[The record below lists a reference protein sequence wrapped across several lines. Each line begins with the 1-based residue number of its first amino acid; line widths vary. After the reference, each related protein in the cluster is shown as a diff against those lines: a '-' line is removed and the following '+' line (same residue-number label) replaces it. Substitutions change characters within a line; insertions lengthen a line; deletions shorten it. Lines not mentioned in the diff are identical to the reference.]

1 MILAPKNLIIGSAQF
16 GTKYGVSTKRV
27 TNFYDTKKIF
37 NISKKNNLSAVD
49 TAYTY
54 FKSNKILKK
63 IDLKEFKIYTKYP
76 SLSSR
81 TKYEK
86 YYENYTF
93 KTLDDFKKQQIEC
106 VFFHEP
112 MKLLSLNGE
121 IMYDSLIKLKN
132 KKLIKKIGISVY
144 FKKEIKM
151 LQKYYD
157 FDVVQVPVN
166 VFDREFSEVDFLKKL
181 KSQKIEIHARSIFL
195 QGLLLLPKKDIP
207 IYFSKWSKFFER
219 WYDYLYD
226 NKISALE
233 ACIEYVK
240 NQKYLDKVVIGI
252 NSSIHLEEI
261 INTLRKKKKIIIFN
275 KFISDKKLTKP
286 ILWQK

>member
-27 TNFYDTKKIF
+27 TNFYDAKKIF
-37 NISKKNNLSAVD
+37 NISKKNNLSGVD

-195 QGLLLLPKKDIP
+195 QGLLTYNYKNLPNKFKRFKKT
-207 IYFSKWSKFFER
+207 FRKW
-219 WYDYLYD
+219 D
-226 NKISALE
+226 NFIEENKSSAINESLQFILNLNEVDKI
-233 ACIEYVK
+233 
-240 NQKYLDKVVIGI
+240 VVGFDNPKQLSELI
-252 NSSIHLEEI
+252 NCS
-261 INTLRKKKKIIIFN
+261 NRKKSTN
-275 KFISDKKLTKP
+275 YLKLKSKDLSLIDP
-286 ILWQK
+286 RKW